1 MNPPSTT
8 TAALSSWSQ
17 AIPPF
22 PRWTMS
28 VTTPVF
34 LTSPELLVAK
44 FLLEAWATALAAYD
58 AEDYD
63 ETALELFSRLP
74 KSSIILTNMG
84 LIYAA
89 RGEHE
94 AAVDRFIQATL
105 RDPYLVVAYFQCGVS
120 NFLLARYDLAY
131 RDFREAL
138 RHLWDNQTIDYE
150 QLGLTFKLFPF
161 EVLFDRGLCRIA
173 LERPDAGLA
182 DLRAARKLKA
192 SKDHEIVEG
201 AIRRRGEGYMVFSIP
216 RGTCYRPSVKK
227 LVNAGSRDYMGEA
240 KLIAALDIHDTS
252 TGFSG
257 VERLQLHRYFN
268 GNVNWRSAIAEEQ
281 SPETET
287 AIDDARPRP
296 VPRSSSMNDTT
307 QRVISWLRTSVDD
320 V

>member
-1 MNPPSTT
+1 MGSGAGSLRCGGLRNCAGAVFGVYATRYVCVRQLRLT
-8 TAALSSWSQ
+8 L
-17 AIPPF
+17 
-22 PRWTMS
+22 RWQ
-28 VTTPVF
+28 
-34 LTSPELLVAK
+34 
-44 FLLEAWATALAAYD
+44 
-58 AEDYD
+58 
-63 ETALELFSRLP
+63 RLP

-94 AAVDRFIQATL
+94 AAVERFIQATL
-105 RDPYLVVAYFQCGVS
+105 RDPHLAVAYFQCGVS

-138 RHLWDNQTIDYE
+138 RHLRDNQTIDYE

-161 EVLFDRGLCRIA
+161 EVLFNRGLCLVA

-182 DLRAARKLKA
+182 DLRAACKLKA

-201 AIRRRGEGYMVFSIP
+201 AIRRRGEGYTVFSIP

-227 LVNAGSRDYMGEA
+227 LVNAGIRDYMGEA

-257 VERLQLHRYFN
+257 VERLQLHRYFD
-268 GNVNWRSAIAEEQ
+268 GNVNWRSATAEEQ
-281 SPETET
+281 RLETDF
-287 AIDDARPRP
+287 DDAVPRP
-296 VPRSSSMNDTT
+296 VLPRSESMNDATR
-307 QRVISWLRTSVDD
+307 RVISWLRTSGDD

>member
-1 MNPPSTT
+1 MP
-8 TAALSSWSQ
+8 LSLKTKL
-17 AIPPF
+17 
-22 PRWTMS
+22 RT
-28 VTTPVF
+28 
-34 LTSPELLVAK
+34 
-44 FLLEAWATALAAYD
+44 WAVALAAYD
-58 AEDYD
+58 EEDY
-63 ETALELFSRLP
+63 ETALGLFSRLP

-89 RGEHE
+89 LGEHE

-105 RDPYLVVAYFQCGVS
+105 RDPYLAVAYFQCGVS

-138 RHLWDNQTIDYE
+138 RHLRNNQTIDYE
-150 QLGLTFKLFPF
+150 QLGLAFKLYPF
-161 EVLFDRGLCRIA
+161 EVLFNRGLCLIA

-201 AIRRRGEGYMVFSIP
+201 AIWRRGDGYMVFSIP

-257 VERLQLHRYFN
+257 VERLQLHRYFD
-268 GNVNWRSAIAEEQ
+268 GNVNWRSASAEEQ
-281 SPETET
+281 RPETET
-287 AIDDARPRP
+287 DIDDARSRP
-296 VPRSSSMNDTT
+296 VPPRGASINDATRGGVRLSLCLLRPSYACMRADLT
-307 QRVISWLRTSVDD
+307 GRADAVLSWLRTSVDD